1 MPRTEWR
8 RPDRV
13 LPIAVASTPDS
24 AGAAAD
30 EPRRTGPV
38 LPRGTLTVGVWVGV
52 SGVLAYLYLAIT
64 GRALG
69 AQTAAGLSTLWV
81 VGFLLGNAVGT
92 PVEQEVS
99 RAIASRRA
107 RGLGVGPVVRRA
119 GIASG
124 ACSCVVAAGILL
136 AGPVLARE
144 LFAGDWVLVAALAV
158 MFIGTMLEFLVRG
171 VLAGEARFNAYGR
184 LLGVEAATRVVGV
197 AGFALA
203 GVQTAGPYAIVLAF
217 APFVGIAAALVGADR
232 AITQQAGPEA
242 PWGELSR
249 ALGWLLGASM
259 FSQALVNLGPVFVR
273 VLSPSQSAVTSAF
286 VASLIVARVP
296 VFLFQAAQA
305 VLVPRLSHHAGGG
318 RGSALAA
325 ETAALVRA
333 LLVLV
338 VVGTI
343 GAALLGPTVVRI
355 GWGPDFA
362 MQPRDF
368 ALLGAASCCYLIA
381 ATLSSALI
389 ALELPNRG
397 MVGWLMG
404 VLTLTLCVAL
414 GADIVTRVEIGFLA
428 GTAVA
433 SVAMGALLWRPLRVV
448 AGVRPRAG

>member
-1 MPRTEWR
+1 M
-8 RPDRV
+8 
-13 LPIAVASTPDS
+13 
-24 AGAAAD
+24 
-30 EPRRTGPV
+30 
-38 LPRGTLTVGVWVGV
+38 
-52 SGVLAYLYLAIT
+52 
-64 GRALG
+64 
-69 AQTAAGLSTLWV
+69 
-81 VGFLLGNAVGT
+81 
-92 PVEQEVS
+92 
-99 RAIASRRA
+99 
-107 RGLGVGPVVRRA
+107 VRRA

-124 ACSCVVAAGILL
+124 AFACVIAGAVLL

-144 LFAGDWVLVAALAV
+144 LFAGDWVLVGALAI

-197 AGFALA
+197 AVFALA

-217 APFVGIAAALVGADR
+217 APFVGVAAALIGADR
-232 AITQQAGPEA
+232 EVMQQPGPEA
-242 PWGELSR
+242 PWGELTR
-249 ALGWLLGASM
+249 ALGWLLGASI

-305 VLVPRLSHHAGGG
+305 ALVPRLSHHAGGG
-318 RGSALAA
+318 RGRALAA

-338 VVGTI
+338 VIGTA

-355 GWGPDFA
+355 GWGRDFA
-362 MQPRDF
+362 MAPRDF

-389 ALELPNRG
+389 ALELPESQQ
-397 MVGWLMG
+397 VGWLSG
-404 VLTLTLCVAL
+404 VGTLTVCVAL
-414 GADIVTRVEIGFLA
+414 GSDIVTRVEIGFLT
-428 GTAVA
+428 GAVVA
-433 SVAMGALLWRPLRVV
+433 AAAMGALLWRPLRRV
-448 AGVRPRAG
+448 AAGAPVPDSGDPAR